1 MLKSES
7 GRMAE
12 IWHSPSVE
20 VQYKSDQVTEP
31 TVQWRV
37 SGKPS
42 AILQAVDSGAA
53 SAVLLTLDDVLAGYE
68 EVPLRA
74 REAGVWLLIVVPEP
88 HPYFEVVA
96 ERRVLVRPEAV
107 PKVLQRLMREM
118 VAA

>member
-1 MLKSES
+1 MRKSEN

-12 IWHSPSVE
+12 IWHSPSVDI
-20 VQYKSDQVTEP
+20 QYKSDQVTESV
-31 TVQWRV
+31 VQWRV
-37 SGKPS
+37 SSKAS
-42 AILQAVDSGAA
+42 AIIRAIATGAA
-53 SAVLLTLDDVLAGYE
+53 SAVLLTLDDVLAAFE

-107 PKVLQRLMREM
+107 PKVLQRLLPEM
-118 VAA
+118 AAA

>member
-1 MLKSES
+1 MRKSES

-12 IWHSPSVE
+12 IWHSPSVD
-20 VQYKSDQVTEP
+20 VQHRSDQVIEP
-31 TVQWRV
+31 AVQWRV
-37 SGKPS
+37 SDKPS
-42 AILQAVDSGAA
+42 ALLRAIDSGVAR
-53 SAVLLTLDDVLAGYE
+53 AVLLTLDDVLSRYE

-74 REAGVWLLIVVPEP
+74 RQAGVWLLIVVPEP
-88 HPYFEVVA
+88 HPYFEFVA

>member
-1 MLKSES
+1 MRKSES

-20 VQYKSDQVTEP
+20 IQHQSDHLADSV
-31 TVQWRV
+31 VQWRV
-37 SGKPS
+37 SGKPC
-42 AILQAVDSGAA
+42 AILQAIESGAA

-74 REAGVWLLIVVPEP
+74 REAGIWLLIVVPEP

-96 ERRVLVRPEAV
+96 ERRVLVRAEAV